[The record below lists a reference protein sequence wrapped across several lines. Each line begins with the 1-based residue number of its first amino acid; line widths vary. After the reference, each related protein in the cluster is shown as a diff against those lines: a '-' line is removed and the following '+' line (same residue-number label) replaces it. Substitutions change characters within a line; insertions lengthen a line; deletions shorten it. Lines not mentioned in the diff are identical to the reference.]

1 MFTKDNNILSLVS
14 VFAIGGL
21 IGAGVALLM
30 APQSGE
36 KTRSIIRDKSVELKD
51 KAVGTAEDTKARAE
65 KQIED
70 LTNQAKDK
78 VTSVKNRGQEMVS
91 EQKSRIKE
99 QAGSHKEESVTY

>member
-1 MFTKDNNILSLVS
+1 MFTRDNNILSLVA

-36 KTRSIIRDKSVELKD
+36 KTRSLIRDKSFELKD
-51 KAVGTAEDTKARAE
+51 KAIGTAEDTRARAE

-70 LTNQAKDK
+70 LTNQAKEK
-78 VTSVKNRGQEMVS
+78 VSFVKNRGQEMMD
-91 EQKSRIKE
+91 EQKSRMKDRAESAKE
-99 QAGSHKEESVTY
+99 SITY